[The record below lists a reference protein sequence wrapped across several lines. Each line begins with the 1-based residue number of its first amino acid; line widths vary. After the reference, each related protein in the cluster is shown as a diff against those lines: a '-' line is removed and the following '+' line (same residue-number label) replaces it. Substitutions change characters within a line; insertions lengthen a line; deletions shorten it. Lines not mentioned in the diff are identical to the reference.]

1 MGIIDDLSA
10 ARDAF
15 ERREWAAAYDGLTD
29 AGASDLGPDDYA
41 RLATAAFLLGKHDTC
56 IKSMQTSYQA
66 QVDAGDNRGA
76 IRCAF
81 WLAMVLITSGDEAVG
96 AGWVARA
103 QRHLEQ
109 EHDDLVEA
117 GYVLVHVMYQQIYQ
131 HEYEL
136 GAELAGE
143 VVEYGRRFRD
153 ADLLAV
159 GLMAKGRSLLY
170 GGQVAAGLALL
181 DEAMVGIAADEV
193 SPIFAGMVYCSLIEA
208 CQEVS
213 DFGRAAQWT
222 TALARW
228 CDEQPGLVPF
238 TGQCALHRGQ
248 IMRLRGAFAEA
259 AEEFDLATRRY
270 ATIGATGAAGL
281 AHAERGDVKRI
292 VGDLAA
298 AEVAYD
304 EASALGHE
312 PQPGL
317 ALLWL
322 ARKRPAAAVAAIRR
336 LLGEAVDPVARS
348 RLLPAAIE
356 ILAATGSHDEAE
368 QLTAELATIADSF
381 GTPALQARAAEAN
394 AALQFEHDAAGA
406 LTSLRRA
413 ARTWNQIG
421 APYEV
426 ARNRVALGRAFRVLG
441 DEQSALA
448 EFAAARRT
456 FEQLGADPAAHEA
469 AHEANAS
476 APRGLSPREIEVLR
490 LVATGKSNQ
499 EIAAT
504 LVLSDKTVARHL
516 SNIFTKLDV
525 SSRTAAAAFAF
536 EHALV

>member
-15 ERREWAAAYDGLTD
+15 ERREWTAAYDGLSD
-29 AGASDLGPDDYA
+29 VDVSDLAADDYA
-41 RLATAAFLLGKHDTC
+41 RLATAAYLLGKHDRC
-56 IKSMQTSYQA
+56 IKAMQTSYQA
-66 QVDAGDNRGA
+66 HVDAGDDRGA
-76 IRCAF
+76 IRSAF
-81 WLAMVLITSGDEAVG
+81 WLAMVLITSGDAAVG

-103 QRHLEQ
+103 QRHLE
-109 EHDDLVEA
+109 HVDDDVVEA
-117 GYVLVHVMYQQIYQ
+117 GYVLLHVMYQHIYQ
-131 HEYEL
+131 QQYERA
-136 GAELAGE
+136 AELAGE
-143 VVEYGRRFRD
+143 VVEYGRRFGD

-159 GLMAKGRSLLY
+159 GLMAKGRMLIY
-170 GGQVAAGLALL
+170 GGQVAGGFALL
-181 DEAMVGIAADEV
+181 DEAMVGITAGEV
-193 SPIFAGMVYCSLIEA
+193 SPIFAGQVYCSLIEA

-248 IMRLRGAFAEA
+248 IMRLRGAFAAA
-259 AEEFDLATRRY
+259 AEEFDLATSRY
-270 ATIGATGAAGL
+270 AAAGAADAAGL
-281 AHAERGDVKRI
+281 AHAERGDVERI
-292 VGDLAA
+292 VGDLSA
-298 AEVAYD
+298 AEAAYD
-304 EASALGHE
+304 AASSLGYE

-322 ARKRPAAAVAAIRR
+322 ARRRPAAAVAAIRR
-336 LLGEAVDPVARS
+336 LLGETIDPVRRS

-356 ILAATGSHDEAE
+356 ILAASGSLDEAG
-368 QLTAELATIADSF
+368 QLTAELAAIADSF
-381 GTPALQARAAEAN
+381 GTPALQAHAAEAS
-394 AALQFEHDAAGA
+394 AALRIERDPAGA
-406 LTSLRRA
+406 LTELRTA
-413 ARTWNQIG
+413 ARRWSQIG

-426 ARNRVALGRAFRVLG
+426 ARNRVALGRAFRSLG

-456 FEQLGADPAAHEA
+456 FEELGAGPAARDA
-469 AHEANAS
+469 AHEANAL

-499 EIAAT
+499 EIAAA
-504 LVLSDKTVARHL
+504 LALSDKTIARHL